1 MHSGTGEVVVEEP
14 TGRQQLR
21 LESLD
26 ADSRIGQSFPGG
38 ETAVV
43 EEALRLRLA
52 NRQQLRLE
60 AVDLDSRIE
69 QGHPVRAIWRVLER
83 LDLSLFYRPIKAVE
97 GRPGQD
103 ATDPKILIA
112 LWLYALS
119 EGVGSARAIAR
130 LCPRHDAYRWIC
142 GGVSVN
148 YHMISDFRSDHTGA
162 LDDLFTQVLAV
173 LMHKGL
179 LSLHRV
185 AQDGTRVR
193 ASAGAAS
200 FRREPKL
207 RLCLAEARAH
217 VEALKAE
224 AEQPEDK
231 RSSRVK
237 AAQER
242 AAREREA
249 RLEQA
254 LTELERIKAAK
265 AQAKNHPQRTTET
278 RVSTTDPEARR
289 MKMADGGYSPAYNL
303 QFSTDTESRV
313 IVGVQ
318 ACNDGTDSHRLEP
331 MLEEIQR
338 RAECLPDQTLVDG
351 GYMNFA
357 AVEQAAA
364 QGVEVFAPPRENKT
378 YHIDPFAVQ
387 PHDSA
392 AIAAYRQ
399 RMGSP
404 EGKEIY
410 KERAATAETIN
421 ADLRTWRG
429 LGRLLVRGTAKVFT
443 VALWSAL
450 TYNILRSLSMGWI

>member
-1 MHSGTGEVVVEEP
+1 MHSGIGEV
-14 TGRQQLR
+14 
-21 LESLD
+21 
-26 ADSRIGQSFPGG
+26 
-38 ETAVV
+38 AVV
-43 EEALRLRLA
+43 EEAPRLRIA
-52 NRQQLRLE
+52 NRQQVRLE
-60 AVDLDSRIE
+60 PVDIDSRIE
-69 QGHPVRAIWRVLER
+69 QSHPARAIWRVLER
-83 LDLSLFYRPIKAVE
+83 MDLGLFYRPIRAVE

-119 EGVGSARAIAR
+119 DGVSSAREIGR
-130 LCPRHDAYRWIC
+130 LCERHDAYRWLC

-148 YHMISDFRSDHTGA
+148 YHMISDFRSEHGAA
-162 LDDLFTQVLAV
+162 LDELFTQVLAV

-179 LSLHRV
+179 LSLSRV

-200 FRREPKL
+200 FHREPTL
-207 RLCLAEARAH
+207 RRCLAEAKAQ

-224 AEQPEDK
+224 ADQPDVQ
-231 RSSRVK
+231 RSARVK

-254 LTELERIKAAK
+254 LSQLERIKAAK
-265 AQAKNHPQRTTET
+265 AQAKNHPQRDTET
-278 RVSTTDPEARR
+278 RVSTTDPEARK

-331 MLEEIQR
+331 MLDEIQR
-338 RAECLPDQTLVDG
+338 RVDCLPGQTLVDG

-364 QGVEVFAPPRENKT
+364 RGVEVFAPPRENKT

-387 PHDSA
+387 PHDSQ

-399 RMGSP
+399 RMASP
-404 EGKEIY
+404 EGKEAY
-410 KERAATAETIN
+410 KLRAATAETIN

-429 LGRLLVRGTAKVFT
+429 LGRLLVRGTAKVLT

-450 TYNILRSLSMGWI
+450 TYNIMRGITMGWL